1 VYADVNYYNI
11 LSGGGHL
18 NCYAEGILT
27 SNRHNNVYP
36 ITDMRFVK
44 DSRAL
49 HDRSVFAGI
58 ADRWIDGLRL
68 PEQTLD
74 LKHTKRYVQR
84 LENTE
89 RQEPKTT
96 ASPSWHK

>member
-1 VYADVNYYNI
+1 
-11 LSGGGHL
+11 L

-36 ITDMRFVK
+36 ITDMRYVK
-44 DSRAL
+44 DGRTL

-68 PEQTLD
+68 QEQAID
-74 LKHTKRYVQR
+74 LEHTRRYVKR

-89 RQEPKTT
+89 FKEPTPVER
-96 ASPSWHK
+96 PSWHK